1 MIKPFYLNAIRA
13 NLPHVCGEAL
23 IDDLVCLAY
32 MNVNGGSFDTATNIF
47 QLINSYRGDVPSAMI
62 GAGSIAAM
70 QRNFDVAIKEFSDAI
85 AIDGTIA
92 DAWKRRGQTR
102 AARGLVKS
110 AIKDLTKAISLLP
123 GEADMYHQRGLV
135 YHQTR
140 NYTRAL
146 ADFRVAHEKG
156 MESAPLWNY
165 IGMCEGQLGRVAPS
179 LTAHERALRLQA
191 TFKEAQLNVALMH
204 KEAGNWSQALVA
216 FNKAIKCDTS
226 APFFQAYGHRGLMY
240 IQLGRPALALKDL
253 TTAVN
258 ALFTIVVGS
267 AGATLNAE
275 EKATRKTELIQHL
288 LRAGLC
294 YQTVGQ
300 YHKAVGYFDQAA
312 TLLPSTNG
320 LFLREIALFLW
331 SSLDVDLV
339 LYNADDRVDPRLKDG
354 WCKHADW
361 VDYMAPHLAAAKTG
375 AAAQKANLAG
385 SSSVT
390 SGALLG
396 TGPYTPAAKP
406 TQVPCLS
413 RYSSGVAPDD
423 DGELLPAPAEATG
436 KPSSTPSEGMRN
448 EEQKLRLVTLTTP
461 FAKLIQMDSPGFMP
475 NRRQHRMF
483 GLAVLQMATSLSQHF
498 ALIGQEGIGLQVPD
512 AASSRKF
519 STARTAG
526 QAGTVSEGKKKQGI
540 SSSGSRSAASSSGS
554 GGVGST
560 DISDGADSTEGSSA
574 RSHSPSGKRGIAAAT
589 HTFNWRD
596 LYDIAVRWRQV
607 SEPGDPVWWIDRFPT
622 KAFEDGFGLQTPLVN
637 GHLTTV
643 RYAPYY
649 QPAFDRVKDILLHQG
664 YYTVSDMHMTLDT
677 EAAARVAA
685 AATLHELRAAV
696 GSNFYVVV
704 PCPSLRTP
712 ALVLEGTRLTLLTQ
726 EPEGFDFTIRTP
738 GKHALLC
745 LQKFVQRR
753 SSLASTAR
761 ICYFLLK
768 S

>member
-1 MIKPFYLNAIRA
+1 
-13 NLPHVCGEAL
+13 
-23 IDDLVCLAY
+23 
-32 MNVNGGSFDTATNIF
+32 
-47 QLINSYRGDVPSAMI
+47 
-62 GAGSIAAM
+62 M
-70 QRNFDVAIKEFSDAI
+70 QRNFDTAIKEFSDAI
-85 AIDGTIA
+85 AIDGSIA

-135 YHQTR
+135 YHQAR
-140 NYTRAL
+140 NYSRAL
-146 ADFRVAHEKG
+146 ADFRMAQEKG

-179 LTAHERALRLQA
+179 LAAHERALRLQA
-191 TFKEAQLNVALMH
+191 SFKEAQLNVALMH

-216 FNKAIKCDTS
+216 FNKAIKFDTS
-226 APFFQAYGHRGLMY
+226 APFFQAYGHRGFMN

-253 TTAVN
+253 TATIN

-267 AGATLNAE
+267 AGTALSAE

-300 YHKAVGYFDQAA
+300 FHKAVGYFDQAA

-331 SSLDVDLV
+331 SSLDVELV

-361 VDYMAPHLAAAKTG
+361 ADYMTPHLAVAAAKTV
-375 AAAQKANLAG
+375 AAAQKASLTSASL
-385 SSSVT
+385 SSSIA
-390 SGALLG
+390 SGAQLG
-396 TGPYTPAAKP
+396 TGPYTPATKP
-406 TQVPCLS
+406 AQVPCLS
-413 RYSSGVAPDD
+413 RYSPRVAVDD
-423 DGELLPAPAEATG
+423 DGELLPAPLDPAG
-436 KPSSTPSEGMRN
+436 KSSSVLSEGMRN
-448 EEQKLRLVTLTTP
+448 EEQKLRLVSLTLP
-461 FAKLIQMDSPGFMP
+461 FAKLIQLDSPGFMP

-483 GLAVLQMATSLSQHF
+483 GLAVLQMATSLSLHF

-519 STARTAG
+519 STTRSAG
-526 QAGTVSEGKKKQGI
+526 QAAIGSGSKKKQGGPA
-540 SSSGSRSAASSSGS
+540 SGNSAASSSGGS
-554 GGVGST
+554 CDAST
-560 DISDGADSTEGSSA
+560 DCSGVADCAEGSSA

-596 LYDIAVRWRQV
+596 MYDIAVRWRQV

-649 QPAFDRVKDILLHQG
+649 QPAFDRVKDLLRRQG
-664 YYTVSDMHMTLDT
+664 YYTVADVHMTLDT
-677 EAAARVAA
+677 EATARVAA
-685 AATLHELRAAV
+685 AETLHELRAAV
-696 GSNFYVVV
+696 GGNFYVVV

-738 GKHALLC
+738 GSTLCTLCTGISAVRTCFTILL
-745 LQKFVQRR
+745 
-753 SSLASTAR
+753 
-761 ICYFLLK
+761 
-768 S
+768 